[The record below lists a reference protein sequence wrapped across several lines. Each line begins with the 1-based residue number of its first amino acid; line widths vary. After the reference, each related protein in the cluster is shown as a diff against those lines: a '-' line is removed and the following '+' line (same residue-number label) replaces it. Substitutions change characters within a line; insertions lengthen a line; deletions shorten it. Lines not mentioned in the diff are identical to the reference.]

1 MSRIVMAIG
10 FAVRMVPRRFVLGI
24 YGIAPMARM
33 LRTFL
38 NVLVPT
44 GMQEVKISAGP
55 LAGARLVFDLSCE
68 KYLWLGT
75 YEPWVQEAILRYCLP
90 GAWMWDVGAFIGY
103 HTLLMRRV
111 AGPGH
116 VIAIEPDPV
125 NRSRLEQNLALN
137 GAQDVAVLP
146 VAIGER
152 PGVVGLKRIASHPG
166 QTKITADLS
175 GGVVEV
181 VTLDRL
187 LEHRPPPGVVKMD
200 VEGAEAAILAGAP
213 RLLREVRPVWIVELH
228 GEEGA
233 WAAKCLREAGYSLSA
248 IGKGVDVNADLPV
261 GGPAHVVAVP

>member
-1 MSRIVMAIG
+1 
-10 FAVRMVPRRFVLGI
+10 MVPRRLMLGVYSI
-24 YGIAPMARM
+24 PGVART
-33 LRTFL
+33 LRAFL
-38 NVLVPT
+38 NALVPN
-44 GMQEVKISAGP
+44 GMQGVRVVAGP
-55 LAGARLVFDLSCE
+55 LAGARLVLNLKRE

-75 YEPWVQEAILRYCLP
+75 YEPWVQDVILRHCQR
-90 GAWMWDVGAFIGY
+90 GVWTWDVGAFIGY
-103 HTLLMRRV
+103 HTLLMRRA
-111 AGPGH
+111 AGAGR
-116 VIAIEPDPV
+116 VLALEPDPV
-125 NRSRLEQNLALN
+125 NRLRLEQNLALN
-137 GAQDVAVLP
+137 GAQDVTVLP
-146 VAIGER
+146 VAVGER
-152 PGVVGLKRIASHPG
+152 PGTVGLERIAGKPG

-181 VTLDRL
+181 VTLDSL

-248 IGKGVDVNADLPV
+248 IGKGVDVSADLPV